1 MTSDE
6 QPELTAWEHE
16 ILQLLAQGNRTS
28 EIAKRLRLDY
38 KTVADACRNIKA
50 KIQVDTAADLAA
62 WLQQN
67 RLPE

>member
-6 QPELTAWEHE
+6 QPELTVLERE

-28 EIAKRLRLDY
+28 EIAKRLQLDY
-38 KTVADACRNIKA
+38 KTVADACKNIKT
-50 KIQVDTAADLAA
+50 KIHVDTIADLAA